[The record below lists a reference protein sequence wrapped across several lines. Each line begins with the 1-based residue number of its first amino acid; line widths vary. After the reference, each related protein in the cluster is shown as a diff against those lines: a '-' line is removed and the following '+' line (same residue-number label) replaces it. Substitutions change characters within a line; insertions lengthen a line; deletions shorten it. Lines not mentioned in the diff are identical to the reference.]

1 MPRAGEDFFNRLSS
15 FLRDTLYVSAASDE
29 QRCGH
34 IRPTHKKSLQTLNG
48 LRGLS
53 YFYLGVTEQPTKAPF
68 FLFGGLCCQIYIDN
82 KRADELWGISQV
94 HRLCVL
100 ASGTSAFVIFSCF
113 AFINVCL
120 WHLGQNSGKFFSS
133 VSSRICTLVLLPQT
147 GHSINFSFCIRYVS
161 SNKW

>member
-1 MPRAGEDFFNRLSS
+1 MPRTGEDFFNSLSS
-15 FLRDTLYVSAASDE
+15 FMRDTLYVSAASDE

-53 YFYLGVTEQPTKAPF
+53 YFCLGVTEQPTKAPF
-68 FLFGGLCCQIYIDN
+68 FLFG
-82 KRADELWGISQV
+82 
-94 HRLCVL
+94 
-100 ASGTSAFVIFSCF
+100 VIFSCF

-120 WHLGQNSGKFFSS
+120 WHLGQNRGKFFSS

-147 GHSINFSFCIRYVS
+147 GHSINFSFCIRHIS
-161 SNKW
+161 SESQTQDCLSYCCQGKLQVPFALLLGL